1 MTAAGLIRHRE
12 YLSLLAVHKLD
23 TEKVQKILARC
34 GLGSRREIERW
45 IKAGR
50 VSVNGKRAEVGARA
64 RETDRIRVNGR
75 AVRFAALRKTTVRV
89 LRYHKP
95 QGVVCTRADV
105 EGRVTVFDH
114 LPEPHHGR
122 WITVGRLDI
131 NSSGLLLVTND
142 GELAHRLMHP
152 SSEIEREYAVRV
164 LGEVTPDMIE
174 VLCRGVELSDGLARF
189 ESVKHGRGR
198 GANHWYLVTIKEGR
212 NRAVRRIWESQ
223 GLMVSRLARV
233 RYGSVTL
240 PRSLP
245 AGDWEELSHAETK
258 ALMMSV
264 GMAEAQPER
273 RL

>member
-1 MTAAGLIRHRE
+1 M
-12 YLSLLAVHKLD
+12 LAVHKLD

-45 IKAGR
+45 IKAGQ

-64 RETDRIRVNGR
+64 RETDRICVNGR
-75 AVRFAALRKTTVRV
+75 MVRIAPFRKTTVRV

-95 QGVVCTRADV
+95 LGVVCTRADA

-122 WITVGRLDI
+122 WIAVGRLDI
-131 NSSGLLLVTND
+131 NSTGLLLLTND

-164 LGEVTPDMIE
+164 RGEVTPDMID

-189 ESVKHGRGR
+189 ENVKQGRGE
-198 GANHWYLVTIKEGR
+198 GTNHWYLVTVKEGR
-212 NRAVRRIWESQ
+212 NREVRRIWESQ
-223 GLMVSRLARV
+223 GLMVSRLARI
-233 RYGSVTL
+233 RFGSVTL

-245 AGDWEELSHAETK
+245 QGDWEELSRTDTM
-258 ALMMSV
+258 ALMKSV
-264 GMAEAQPER
+264 GMAKAQPQR
-273 RL
+273 TKRQVFPARGASVSR